1 MRNKKNDD
9 DLSWDVAGRIKAL
22 EQFSGPLVV
31 RPRAEAD
38 AIPIHEPAPVRVP
51 VPSRSRIFV
60 RGAEGFGAY
69 ADLTVTGQGPRPT
82 TD

>member
-1 MRNKKNDD
+1 MRRQKNDGND
-9 DLSWDVAGRIKAL
+9 MTWDVAGRIKAL
-22 EQFSGPLVV
+22 EQFSGPLV

-51 VPSRSRIFV
+51 VPSRSKIFL

-69 ADLTVTGQGPRPT
+69 ADLTVTGPRPA

>member
-1 MRNKKNDD
+1 MRKQKNE
-9 DLSWDVAGRIKAL
+9 DLTWDVAGRIKAL

-38 AIPIHEPAPVRVP
+38 PIPGHEPAPARVP
-51 VPSRSRIFV
+51 RPRPSRIFL

-69 ADLTVTGQGPRPT
+69 ADLTATAPQPAL
-82 TD
+82 D

>member
-1 MRNKKNDD
+1 MRKKNDNET
-9 DLSWDVAGRIKAL
+9 WDVAGRIKAL

-31 RPRAEAD
+31 RPRAEAEAD

-69 ADLTVTGQGPRPT
+69 ADLTVTAPRPV

>member
-1 MRNKKNDD
+1 MRKKND
-9 DLSWDVAGRIKAL
+9 SSETWDVAGRIKAL

-51 VPSRSRIFV
+51 VPSRARIFV

-69 ADLTVTGQGPRPT
+69 ADLTVTAPRPVA
-82 TD
+82 D

>member
-1 MRNKKNDD
+1 MRKKND
-9 DLSWDVAGRIKAL
+9 SSETWDVAGRIKAL

-69 ADLTVTGQGPRPT
+69 AELTVTAPRPA

>member
-1 MRNKKNDD
+1 MRRHKNDSND
-9 DLSWDVAGRIKAL
+9 MTWDVAGRIKAL

-38 AIPIHEPAPVRVP
+38 AIPVHEPAPVRVP

-69 ADLTVTGQGPRPT
+69 ADLTVTAPRPA

>member
-1 MRNKKNDD
+1 MRKQKNE
-9 DLSWDVAGRIKAL
+9 DLTWDVAGRIKAL

-69 ADLTVTGQGPRPT
+69 ADLTTTAPRPT

>member
-1 MRNKKNDD
+1 MRRRKNDND
-9 DLSWDVAGRIKAL
+9 FTWDVAARIKEL
-22 EQFSGPLVV
+22 EQFSGPALV
-31 RPRAEAD
+31 RPRNEAD

-60 RGAEGFGAY
+60 RGAEGLGAY
-69 ADLTVTGQGPRPT
+69 ADLTTTAPRPT

>member
-1 MRNKKNDD
+1 MRSRKNDND
-9 DLSWDVAGRIKAL
+9 MTWDVAGRIKEL

-31 RPRAEAD
+31 RPRSEAD
-38 AIPIHEPAPVRVP
+38 AIPIHEPAPARVP

-60 RGAEGFGAY
+60 RGADGSGAY
-69 ADLTVTGQGPRPT
+69 ADLTVIAKGPRPT

>member
-1 MRNKKNDD
+1 MRKHKNDG
-9 DLSWDVAGRIKAL
+9 SETWDVAGRIKAL

-69 ADLTVTGQGPRPT
+69 ADLTVTAPRPV

>member
-1 MRNKKNDD
+1 MRSKKNDD

-69 ADLTVTGQGPRPT
+69 ADLTVTGQSPRPT

>member
-1 MRNKKNDD
+1 MRRQKNSNDMT
-9 DLSWDVAGRIKAL
+9 WDVAGRIKAL

-38 AIPIHEPAPVRVP
+38 AIPVHEPAPVRVP

-69 ADLTVTGQGPRPT
+69 VDLTVTAPRPA